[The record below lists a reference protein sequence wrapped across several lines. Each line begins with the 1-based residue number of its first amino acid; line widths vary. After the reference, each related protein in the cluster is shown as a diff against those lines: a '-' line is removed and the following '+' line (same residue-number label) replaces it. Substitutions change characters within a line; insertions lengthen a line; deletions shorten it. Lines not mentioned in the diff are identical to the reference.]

1 MAKRGGLGK
10 GLEALFDDNST
21 GDMNSSQLMRI
32 SQIEPNKSQPRR
44 DFDTESLAALAETIK
59 EHGILQPL
67 VVRPLSGGGYQI
79 VAGERRWR
87 ASKLLGLEEVPVIV
101 KELDDKQTMQLAL
114 IENLQREN
122 LNPIEES
129 LGFRE
134 LMDSHGMTQEAVSK
148 IVGRSRSA
156 VANALR
162 LLGLPEDIRKLVR
175 EGAISVGH
183 AKILLSVEDKSAQQ
197 ELAKLSAK
205 GELTVR
211 ALEKLVSTAAKDK
224 ADKKAKPEVK
234 KDSYYKEMELS
245 LHEALGRKIKITHS
259 GDKGKIELEFYN
271 KEELAELAKKLTE
284 Q

>member
-44 DFDTESLAALAETIK
+44 DFDTESLATLAETIK
-59 EHGILQPL
+59 EHGVLQPL